1 MVIEPSMPKPVTA
14 SYSPL
19 NKRSESAETFTAT
32 HGTQGCSTIKLL
44 GAPIGVKLF

>member
-19 NKRSESAETFTAT
+19 NKRSESAKTFITTAR
-32 HGTQGCSTIKLL
+32 HPGLSISLL
-44 GAPIGVKLF
+44 GAPILYN